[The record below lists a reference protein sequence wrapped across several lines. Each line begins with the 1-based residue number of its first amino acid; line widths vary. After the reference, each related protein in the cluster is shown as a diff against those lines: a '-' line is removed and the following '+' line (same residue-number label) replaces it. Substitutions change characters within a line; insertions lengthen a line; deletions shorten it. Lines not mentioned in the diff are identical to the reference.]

1 MTLLRI
7 VIITSLRIGPEHFIV
22 IIVEIRVGPDLF
34 IVIIGVKVGN
44 QLYSGLR
51 SPFLGIKTA
60 FNIC

>member
-51 SPFLGIKTA
+51 SPFLGIK
-60 FNIC
+60 